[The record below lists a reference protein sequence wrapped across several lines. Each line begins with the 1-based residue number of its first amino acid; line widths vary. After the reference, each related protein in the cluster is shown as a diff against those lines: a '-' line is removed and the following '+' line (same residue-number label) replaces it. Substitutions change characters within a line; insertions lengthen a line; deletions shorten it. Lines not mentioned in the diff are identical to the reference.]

1 MASKTDSRALQELY
15 QKHGEDTMDVV
26 FATERWQPSPTIIRV
41 VNPEDLKCRRF
52 VLVWNNKG
60 QAHKCCPFYHH
71 MMIKETVAKTDGDN
85 SAMVKVPGLHKGEAE
100 MDKVFVPWEE
110 REAKDCD
117 HDMVQKL
124 FVKRQTA
131 PKKAPEK
138 KKEKKKNK
146 KMKTSMEQS
155 KKKRKKS
162 KKSKKNKGKAKKW
175 LYTCNVDVCE
185 RIQRVLMRSP
195 YSYNRLKGAAKKK
208 QAQRT
213 DLPTSS
219 AKQQGREARPIPS
232 ETMLPRKK
240 AMKKQREEKN
250 KLKEVGKVIDGL
262 FEEVMIRVAR
272 SEDGP
277 SKEKGMPR

>member
-1 MASKTDSRALQELY
+1 MQKLF
-15 QKHGEDTMDVV
+15 QKHGKDTLDVV
-26 FATERWQPSPTIIRV
+26 FAPERWQPSPSVIRV
-41 VNPEDLKCRRF
+41 VNPEDLRSRRF

-71 MMIKETVAKTDGDN
+71 MMNKEMVAKTGGDN
-85 SAMVKVPGLHKGEAE
+85 SARVKVPGLHKGEAE

-124 FVKRQTA
+124 FVTRQTA
-131 PKKAPEK
+131 HKKAPEK
-138 KKEKKKNK
+138 KTEKKKNK

-155 KKKRKKS
+155 KTKRQKS

-175 LYTCNVDVCE
+175 LYTCKVDACE

-195 YSYNRLKGAAKKK
+195 YSYNRPKGAAKKK

-213 DLPTSS
+213 DLPPSS

-240 AMKKQREEKN
+240 AMKKQREEKK
-250 KLKEVGKVIDGL
+250 KLKEVGKVKDGL
-262 FEEVMIRVAR
+262 LEEVMLCVAR

-277 SKEKGMPR
+277 TKEKVLTR